1 MIARTARHPER
12 KGKEKEKALEKERGP
27 SQLPTLRK
35 RRPSQNPT
43 RRMVYAHL
51 TTQGCGFATNTAAE
65 GGTGPVAAAAHC
77 VGNTGKAM
85 LEDVVEEYTED
96 SKEVEGEEE
105 VATEVVVATTP
116 PIRTA
121 LEIEMTASMATL

>member
-1 MIARTARHPER
+1 
-12 KGKEKEKALEKERGP
+12 
-27 SQLPTLRK
+27 
-35 RRPSQNPT
+35 
-43 RRMVYAHL
+43 MVYAHL
-51 TTQGCGFATNTAAE
+51 TTQGCGTVTNTAAK